1 MANII
6 EVKDNG
12 LRNYIDIFLSGID
25 VAASSKKTYERQ
37 LRKYFSWVSDTSRDL
52 NLLTSIDIIQ
62 YKTFLIS
69 QELSVNSI
77 NSFLTA
83 VRRFY
88 EYVEAEKIYPNIAK
102 VKGLKKPRG
111 HRKDSLSISDI
122 RRVLNSIDRGDV
134 RGMRDYAVINL
145 AIRTGLRTKEI
156 SLATVEDLRKKS
168 GVDILWIQG
177 KGRDEKDD
185 FVIITEDALNPI
197 LDYLQVRNIRLSS
210 MDTPLF
216 ASLSDRNYGAS
227 LTPRSISKIIKD
239 AFINAGL
246 DSDRLSAHSLRHTA
260 ITLAIEGGASPVQ
273 AKEMARHSDIKTT
286 MIYFHEMN
294 RIENGAENYIKF

>member
-1 MANII
+1 
-6 EVKDNG
+6 
-12 LRNYIDIFLSGID
+12 
-25 VAASSKKTYERQ
+25 
-37 LRKYFSWVSDTSRDL
+37 
-52 NLLTSIDIIQ
+52 
-62 YKTFLIS
+62 
-69 QELSVNSI
+69 
-77 NSFLTA
+77 
-83 VRRFY
+83 
-88 EYVEAEKIYPNIAK
+88 
-102 VKGLKKPRG
+102 
-111 HRKDSLSISDI
+111 
-122 RRVLNSIDRGDV
+122 
-134 RGMRDYAVINL
+134 
-145 AIRTGLRTKEI
+145 LRTKEI

>member
-156 SLATVEDLRKKS
+156 SLATVEDLRNKG